1 MSDYMF
7 MLESHLS
14 PEQNQVVADVEAA
27 AEQVGVR
34 VFLAGG
40 AMRDMLGGFPI
51 RDLDF
56 VVEGNAQRVIHWLTR
71 KMGAEELWSDEFRR
85 ATELRFANSVRAE
98 ISMAHDARYGK
109 PGSKPTIRP
118 ATIHDDL
125 YGRDFTVNSVALSL
139 NRASRGLL
147 LDPTNGLGDLERREL
162 RANSSQTLYDDPS
175 RMLRMFRF
183 RVRMNMDIDPRTR
196 SQYESARQV
205 GLEKKIPAKRLLEE
219 LRKIADE
226 PNPELVLAELD
237 REKLLTV
244 FSPAMSGPKLNE
256 AGFAK
261 LSRVRQMIPFGI
273 PFRAETFGLFFHVL
287 TEKWTATEK
296 SQLIKNLGIPKKDT
310 EAWGKLAARVKK
322 LEAALKS
329 AKLNRASLVYKA
341 LREVPGEDILL
352 LAMRSGQRL
361 VQDRI
366 KNYLQKYLLGAT
378 EITDRD
384 IAHLGLQPGSPA
396 HTKAREDMV
405 CAYLDGRIRKPAP
418 EETPEPVA
426 AAARR

>member
-14 PEQNQVVADVEAA
+14 PEQNQVVSQVEAA

-56 VVEGNAQRVIHWLTR
+56 VVEGNSQRVIHWLTR
-71 KMGAEELWSDEFRR
+71 KMGAEELWDDDGRR
-85 ATELRFANSVRAE
+85 AAELRFANGARAE

-109 PGSKPTIRP
+109 PGSKPAIRP

-125 YGRDFTVNSVALSL
+125 CGRDFTINSVALSL
-139 NRASRGLL
+139 NKASRGLL

-162 RANSSQTLYDDPS
+162 RANSSQTIYDDPS
-175 RMLRMFRF
+175 RMLRMFRL
-183 RVRMNMDIDPRTR
+183 RVRMNLEIDPRTR
-196 SQYESARQV
+196 AQYESARQV
-205 GLEKKIPAKRLLEE
+205 GLEKKIPARRLLEE

-244 FSPAMSGPKLNE
+244 FSPAMTGAKLNE
-256 AGFAK
+256 AGFAR
-261 LSRVRQMIPFGI
+261 LSRVRQTVPFGI

-287 TEKWTATEK
+287 TEKWTPNEK
-296 SQLIKNLGIPKKDT
+296 NQLVKNLGIPKKDI
-310 EAWGKLAARVKK
+310 EAWNKLAARVKK
-322 LEAALKS
+322 LESTLKS
-329 AKLNRASLVYKA
+329 AKLNRASLVYKT

-361 VQDRI
+361 VQDRL
-366 KNYLQKYLLGAT
+366 KNYLQKYLLGAS
-378 EITDRD
+378 EITERD
-384 IAHLGLQPGSPA
+384 LAHLALRPGTPQFAKA
-396 HTKAREDMV
+396 HDEMIF
-405 CAYLDGRIRKPAP
+405 AYLDGRIRKPAP
-418 EETPEPVA
+418 EEATEPVA
-426 AAARR
+426 AASRR

>member
-14 PEQNQVVADVEAA
+14 PEQNQVVAQVEAA

-34 VFLAGG
+34 AFLAGG
-40 AMRDMLGGFPI
+40 ALRDMLGGFPI

-56 VVEGNAQRVIHWLTR
+56 VVEGNAQRVVHWLTR
-71 KMGAEELWSDEFRR
+71 KAGAEELWSDDTRR
-85 ATELRFANSVRAE
+85 AVELRFSNGVRAE
-98 ISMAHDARYGK
+98 VSMAHDARYGK
-109 PGSKPTIRP
+109 PGSKPTVRP

-125 YGRDFTVNSVALSL
+125 CGRDFTVNSVALSL

-162 RANSSQTLYDDPS
+162 RANTGQSMYDDPS
-175 RMLRMFRF
+175 RMLRMFRL
-183 RVRMNMDIDPRTR
+183 RVRMNMEIDPRTR

-205 GLEKKIPAKRLLEE
+205 GLEKKITTKRLLEE
-219 LRKIADE
+219 LRKLADE

-244 FSPAMSGPKLNE
+244 FSPAMTGAKLNE

-261 LSRVRQMIPFGI
+261 LSRVRQMVPFGI

-287 TEKWTATEK
+287 TEKWTAAEK
-296 SQLIKNLGIPKKDT
+296 NQIVKNLGIPKKDI
-310 EAWGKLAARVKK
+310 EAWNKLAARVKK
-322 LEAALKS
+322 LEATLKS
-329 AKLNRASLVYKA
+329 AKLNRASLVFKT

-352 LAMRSGQRL
+352 LSMRTGQRL
-361 VQDRI
+361 VQDRL
-366 KNYLQKYLLGAT
+366 KNYLQKYLLGAN

-384 IAHLGLQPGSPA
+384 LAHLNLQPGTPQYA
-396 HTKAREDMV
+396 KARDEMV
-405 CAYLDGRIRKPAP
+405 FAYLDGRIRKPAP
-418 EETPEPVA
+418 EEATEPVPA
-426 AAARR
+426 ASRR